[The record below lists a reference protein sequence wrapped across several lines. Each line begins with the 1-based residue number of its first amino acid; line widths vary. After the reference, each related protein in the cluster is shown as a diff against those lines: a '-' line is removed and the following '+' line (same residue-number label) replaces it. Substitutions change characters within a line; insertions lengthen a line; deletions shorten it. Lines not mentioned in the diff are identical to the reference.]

1 MDQSK
6 FIYSTKKGSFIIL
19 ISLMMIFNNF
29 GLILATWPSKYRST
43 GFLGPTILGQ
53 IHWQKT
59 LLHSQFRYHRWL
71 NVQQRRK
78 LFMVFMLNS
87 VQKIY
92 GVSKNQEILNSGLI
106 IMIRGRDPGTD
117 RSESVRDFQSFVG
130 PSSVRS
136 WILKF
141 SSGPRLWTYFRYWS
155 SPVPGFEIFLVL
167 VQS

>member
-29 GLILATWPSKYRST
+29 GLILATWASKYRST

-87 VQKIY
+87 VQIRY
-92 GVSKNQEILNSGLI
+92 GVSKNQEILTSGLI
-106 IMIRGRDPGTD
+106 GSLTKGWKFRKWIVGCFIAASKCLLDNCFFNGSRKSKNIRKI
-117 RSESVRDFQSFVG
+117 SF
-130 PSSVRS
+130 
-136 WILKF
+136 
-141 SSGPRLWTYFRYWS
+141 WTLGCAKS
-155 SPVPGFEIFLVL
+155 IFL
-167 VQS
+167 

>member
-87 VQKIY
+87 VQIRY
-92 GVSKNQEILNSGLI
+92 GVSKNQEISTSGLI
-106 IMIRGRDPGTD
+106 VIVRVPNLGVEIPKMNCWLFHSSLEMLIRQLLLQWVP
-117 RSESVRDFQSFVG
+117 
-130 PSSVRS
+130 
-136 WILKF
+136 KF
-141 SSGPRLWTYFRYWS
+141 KKYT
-155 SPVPGFEIFLVL
+155 
-167 VQS
+167 

>member
-87 VQKIY
+87 VQIRY
-92 GVSKNQEILNSGLI
+92 GVSKNQEILTSGLI
-106 IMIRGRDPGTD
+106 VI
-117 RSESVRDFQSFVG
+117 VRDLHLGVKMPKMNCWLFH
-130 PSSVRS
+130 SSLDIR
-136 WILKF
+136 IDN
-141 SSGPRLWTYFRYWS
+141 SSMG
-155 SPVPGFEIFLVL
+155 PGF
-167 VQS
+167 QKYT